1 MFGAYVTAEFRTDVW
16 AVCIADV
23 WASLGAD
30 VWALT
35 CVIGRVTIMIVSILC
50 SEQY

>member
-1 MFGAYVTAEFRTDVW
+1 MFEAYVWAEFGADVW
-16 AVCIADV
+16 AESKADV

-35 CVIGRVTIMIVSILC
+35 CVIGRVTIMIVSVLC
-50 SEQY
+50 SEQ

>member
-1 MFGAYVTAEFRTDVW
+1 MFEAYVWADFGADVW
-16 AVCIADV
+16 AESEADV

-35 CVIGRVTIMIVSILC
+35 CVIGRVTIMIVSVLC
-50 SEQY
+50 SEQ

>member
-1 MFGAYVTAEFRTDVW
+1 MFEAYVLAEFRADVW
-16 AVCIADV
+16 AASIADV